1 MFELEIRSPGKKPEL
16 KKLDLGSYT
25 VGRGLSCDIRLRD
38 KSVNRQHAKLVIEPD
53 EYLIRDASGKAG
65 INVRGVKV
73 ATYGPLKRGDV
84 ISIGQTFIRVVSNE
98 FINDNQTESIAPD
111 KKPSP
116 TITSNGSKNNQDDIL
131 QIEDFQVD
139 NSELIR
145 LRKDLQH
152 KVLLDLDLYKRS
164 VIDSFDTDKLREEA
178 QISGRKVIDQGL
190 INIPDHIDCEL
201 LLKESV
207 AEAIGLG
214 PLEPFLD
221 DESISE
227 VMVNG
232 PDKIFIERR
241 GKVERSTT
249 RFTSVES
256 LMSIIERIVTP
267 LGRRIDEGSPMV
279 DARLADGSR
288 VNAIIPP
295 LSLIGPVLTIR
306 KFSKQRFSL
315 DSLVEL
321 DSLSVGMAAFLKL
334 CVKHHKS
341 IVVSGG
347 TGSGKTTF
355 LNALSDHIP
364 ENERIVTIEDA
375 AELQLGQDHV
385 VSLESRPANVEGKGQ
400 VAIRDLVRN
409 ALRMRPDRIVIG
421 ECRGGE
427 ALDMLQ
433 AMNTGHE
440 GSLTTAHANTP
451 RDLLSRLE
459 VMVLMAGMDMPVRVI
474 REQIASAVDIVVQQT
489 RMRDGRRRVTSIVE
503 IDGMEG
509 DVILMQKL
517 FEFKQTSIGSNGEI
531 RGEYRGMGDVPSF
544 YDDLEASGYDLDR
557 SIFGSTAEFD
567 DQLDESWGA

>member
-1 MFELEIRSPGKKPEL
+1 MIELEIKVPGRNAERRN
-16 KKLDLGSYT
+16 LDLGNYT
-25 VGRGLSCDIRLRD
+25 LGRGLSADIRLRD
-38 KSVNRQHAKLVIEPD
+38 KNVNRLHARLVIEPE
-53 EYLIRDASGKAG
+53 EYLIRDVAGKPG
-65 INVRGVKV
+65 LNVQGVMV
-73 ATYGPLKRGDV
+73 SAYGPLKKGDE
-84 ISIGQTFIRVVSNE
+84 IRIGDSLIRIVTNLYLEADAAVQRSNRQNTSPK
-98 FINDNQTESIAPD
+98 NDNLELTDNNNVPSITTNTHLDQTSI
-111 KKPSP
+111 K
-116 TITSNGSKNNQDDIL
+116 
-131 QIEDFQVD
+131 
-139 NSELIR
+139 
-145 LRKDLQH
+145 LRKEIQQ
-152 KVLLDLDLYKRS
+152 KVLIDLDLYKRS
-164 VIDSFDTDKLREEA
+164 VIDSFDTEKLKQEAIQSARKIVERGLVDIPEHLDRE
-178 QISGRKVIDQGL
+178 Q
-190 INIPDHIDCEL
+190 
-201 LLKESV
+201 LLKEVV

-214 PLEPFLD
+214 PLEPYLD

-227 VMVNG
+227 IMVNG
-232 PDKIFIERR
+232 PDKLFIERKGR
-241 GKVERSTT
+241 VEKSET

-279 DARLADGSR
+279 DARLPDGSR

-315 DSLVEL
+315 DRLVDI
-321 DSLSVGMAAFLKL
+321 DSLSEGMAEFLKL
-334 CVKHHKS
+334 CVQHHKS

-355 LNALSDHIP
+355 LNALSDYIP
-364 ENERIVTIEDA
+364 DHERIVTIEDA
-375 AELQLGQDHV
+375 AELQLAQEHV

-400 VAIRDLVRN
+400 ISIRDLVRN

-474 REQIASAVDIVVQQT
+474 REQIASAVDIIVQQT

-517 FEFKQTSIGSNGEI
+517 FEFRQSGVGSNGEI
-531 RGEYRGMGDVPSF
+531 RGEYRGMGDVPVF
-544 YDDLEASGYDLDR
+544 YDELEASGYKLDR
-557 SIFGSTAEFD
+557 SIFGIADKAEKD
-567 DQLDESWGA
+567 MEENWGM